1 VEAWGKAARRA
12 DAAGFEVVE
21 IHAAHG
27 YLLHEFLSPMA
38 NQRTD
43 LYGGSLENRMRFTV
57 EVAEEV
63 RASWPA
69 EKPLFVR
76 ISAVDDCGW
85 DIEDSIALARRLRS
99 AGVDVIDCSTGGLAN
114 ASHIDVSRKLTYGYQ
129 VPHAHRI
136 RTGAE
141 IATMAVGLI
150 IHADH
155 AEKILREGS
164 ADLVALG
171 REMLHNPNWTI
182 DAAQKLGVEP
192 SFAHVP
198 APYGYWLEKR
208 ARSSFGGRPST
219 WQMGMEPEGDPAAGG

>member
-1 VEAWGKAARRA
+1 
-12 DAAGFEVVE
+12 
-21 IHAAHG
+21 
-27 YLLHEFLSPMA
+27 
-38 NQRTD
+38 
-43 LYGGSLENRMRFTV
+43 
-57 EVAEEV
+57 VAEEV

-85 DIEDSIALARRLRS
+85 NIEDSIALARRLRS

-192 SFAHVP
+192 RFAHVP